1 MEAKNIMLVEGID
14 DYHVFYH
21 LLAHYGITVRGEKE
35 KFAFPDDHILIIPS
49 GGIDNLLGPKYIS
62 STLKRIGLEQLGIVI
77 DADTDLM
84 GRWQSLSHRLTMAG
98 YTDIP
103 PRPAADGTIIT
114 QQHKPP
120 VGVWLM
126 PNNQLTGMLED
137 FVGLLVPGG
146 EHNVLWKHAHTCL
159 DQLPA
164 QHDLPANE
172 ERFAATHYAKAHI
185 HTWLAWQKEPGRP
198 LGVAIKARY
207 LDTQATGASSFVA
220 WLQRLFDVSVETET
234 ERRPPYANANP
245 RPNS

>member
-1 MEAKNIMLVEGID
+1 MTKAKNVLLVEGND
-14 DYHVFYH
+14 DYHVLYH
-21 LLAHYGITVRGEKE
+21 LLQHHNITLWKDSYD
-35 KFAFPDDHILIIPS
+35 DDHILADNDILVIAS
-49 GGIDNLLGPKYIS
+49 DGIDKLLKNSRYI
-62 STLKRIGLEQLGIVI
+62 TNILKRSGLERLGIVI
-77 DADTDLM
+77 DADTDLL
-84 GRWQSLSHRLTMAG
+84 GRWQSLSHRLALAG

-146 EHNVLWKHAHTCL
+146 EHNVLWNHAHTCL

-172 ERFAATHYAKAHI
+172 ERFAAPHYAKAHI

-198 LGVAIKARY
+198 LGVAIKSRY

-220 WLQRLFDVSVETET
+220 WLQQLFDLSIKMG
-234 ERRPPYANANP
+234 
-245 RPNS
+245 